1 MITRDAIGK
10 AALAYQGT
18 RFKMRGR
25 TKAGIDCVG
34 LLLAVGRDAG
44 LELHDTEKQYLRTP
58 DVELFKQM
66 IRDQSR
72 PGEINCIQTGSIL
85 MLRQGMTPCHCGI
98 AVKQGTVVNVVHASM
113 EYRKVLIE
121 PLSKFYN
128 LIIDVREYNGVL

>member
-1 MITRDAIGK
+1 MITRRDIGD
-10 AALAYQGT
+10 AALSYVGT

-25 TKAGIDCVG
+25 TRSGIDCVG
-34 LLLAVGRDAG
+34 LLLVVGRDAG
-44 LELHDTEKQYLRTP
+44 LDLQDTEKQYLRTP
-58 DVELFKQM
+58 DAELFKQM

-98 AVKQGTVVNVVHASM
+98 AVKNGSVVNVVHASM

-128 LIIDVREYNGVL
+128 LIIDVREYHGVV

>member
-1 MITRDAIGK
+1 MISRDDVGK
-10 AALAYQGT
+10 AALAYVGT

-25 TKAGIDCVG
+25 DKQGIDCVG
-34 LLLAVGRDAG
+34 LLLATGRDAG
-44 LELHDTEKQYLRTP
+44 LALADTEKQYLRTP

-98 AVKQGTVVNVVHASM
+98 AIKTGGVVNIVHASM
-113 EYRKVLIE
+113 EHRKVLQE
-121 PLSKFYN
+121 PLSKFYAS
-128 LIIDVREYNGVL
+128 IIEVREYNEVV